1 MQQGLRWYYG
11 GLINMDEVIQTA
23 MSILGAVGFAIRSN
37 VKGKKL
43 IIAAA
48 GGGISWSVYLI
59 VLYFYN
65 DRIVSLL
72 AATITVGLLA
82 EVLARIIKTP
92 VTILLVP
99 MLIPLIPGSH
109 LYYATSYLVQGMTAE
124 FGERLN
130 LVVKSSGAIAFGIIL
145 VTSSVQIF
153 IKIRS
158 YLGRLRPQ

>member
-1 MQQGLRWYYG
+1 MEE
-11 GLINMDEVIQTA
+11 IIQAA
-23 MSILGAVGFAIRSN
+23 MGILGALGFAIRSN
-37 VKGKKL
+37 VKGMKL
-43 IIAAA
+43 LIAAA

-65 DRIVSLL
+65 DRTVSLL
-72 AATITVGLLA
+72 VATITVGLLA
-82 EVLARIIKTP
+82 EILARIIKTP

-109 LYYATSYLVQGMTAE
+109 LYYATSYLVQGMTVE

-130 LVVKSSGAIAFGIIL
+130 MVVKSSGAIAFGIIL

-153 IKIRS
+153 VKIRS
-158 YLGRLRPQ
+158 YIRRLRPQ

>member
-1 MQQGLRWYYG
+1 MEEL
-11 GLINMDEVIQTA
+11 IQTA

-43 IIAAA
+43 LIAAA

-59 VLYFYN
+59 VMHFYN
-65 DRIVSLL
+65 DRTISLL

-99 MLIPLIPGSH
+99 MLVPLIPGSH
-109 LYYATSYLVQGMTAE
+109 LYYATSYLVQGMTVE

-153 IKIRS
+153 IKIRT
-158 YLGRLRPQ
+158 YLRKLRPQ